1 MDKKILELI
10 LITLGK
16 KQCLDHV
23 LIDEEWQ
30 HAYQEA
36 E

>member
-1 MDKKILELI
+1 MDRKLLELI
-10 LITLGK
+10 LIALGK
-16 KQCLDHV
+16 KQCLDYV

-30 HAYQEA
+30 HVYQEA